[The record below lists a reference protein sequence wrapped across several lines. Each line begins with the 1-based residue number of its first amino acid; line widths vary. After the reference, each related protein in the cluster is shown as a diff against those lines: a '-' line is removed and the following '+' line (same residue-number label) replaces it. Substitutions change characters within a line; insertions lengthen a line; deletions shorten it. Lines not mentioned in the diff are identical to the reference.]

1 MSSLA
6 RCRRSGRPATG
17 LIIVVLLVSGCAR
30 ELMPTPNICADP
42 NRNLFDDVPA
52 EYQSNRMPVLYAT
65 DRTTAKGKKEGL
77 QYDVDRSQSLA
88 FGVCTV
94 AIGKDVSWKDL
105 VKESRTQQRRRAL
118 PVSVEQIDEKGRYPD
133 AVRFHVVDG
142 RIVAD
147 ETVLRREKEA
157 DEALRTMVSERLV
170 SVPIKEAYV
179 FVHGVGNTFDYGAGT
194 IAELWHFMGRRGIPV
209 LYSWPAGYDEGIIQS
224 YTRDRESGEFTIF
237 HLKQFLRALAS
248 CPDLH
253 RIHLIAHSRGTDII
267 STALRELHIECT
279 AAGRQTRSHLK
290 LGSLV
295 LAAADMDVE
304 VVTQRI
310 AAEGVQLVSDNVTV
324 YMSEKDLAMKLAD
337 FLFGSLRRL
346 GQLRGTDLTP
356 DQQRKLA
363 GTTHLQF
370 IDAKVSSGF
379 VGHSYFYQN
388 PAVSSDLI
396 LLLRD
401 HRKPGAEHGRPLKK
415 RDDGFWEIRDGYPA
429 VKDKATAQQ
438 GR

>member
-1 MSSLA
+1 
-6 RCRRSGRPATG
+6 
-17 LIIVVLLVSGCAR
+17 
-30 ELMPTPNICADP
+30 MPTPNICADP
-42 NRNLFDDVPA
+42 NRNLFEDVPA
-52 EYQSNRMPVLYAT
+52 EYQSNRVPVLYAT

-170 SVPIKEAYV
+170 SVSIKEAYV

-279 AAGRQTRSHLK
+279 AAGRQTRFHLK

-401 HRKPGAEHGRPLKK
+401 HRKPGAEHGRPMKK
-415 RDDGFWEIRDGYPA
+415 RADGFWEIRDGYPA
-429 VKDKATAQQ
+429 VKDGAAAQ
-438 GR
+438 

>member
-1 MSSLA
+1 MFSPA
-6 RCRRSGRPATG
+6 QQRHSGHPAAV
-17 LIIVVLLVSGCAR
+17 LIIVVLFAGGCAR
-30 ELMPTPNICADP
+30 ELMPTPNVCADP
-42 NRNLFDDVPA
+42 SRNLFEDVPA
-52 EYQSNRMPVLYAT
+52 QYRSNRAPVLYAT
-65 DRTTAKGKKEGL
+65 DRTTVQNKNKSLE
-77 QYDVDRSQSLA
+77 YDVDRSQSLA

-94 AIGKDVSWKDL
+94 RIGKDLSWEDL
-105 VKESRTQQRRRAL
+105 AKESRTQRRGRPL

-142 RIVAD
+142 NIVTD
-147 ETVLRREKEA
+147 EAVLRREKEA
-157 DEALRTMVSERLV
+157 DEMLRTMVSEHLA
-170 SVPIKEAYV
+170 SVPVKEAYV
-179 FVHGVGNTFDYGAGT
+179 FVHGVGNTFDYAAGT
-194 IAELWHFMGRRGIPV
+194 IAELWHFMGRPGIPV

-253 RIHLIAHSRGTDII
+253 KIHLIGHSRGTDILA
-267 STALRELHIECT
+267 TALRELHIECT

-290 LGSLV
+290 LGILV

-310 AAEGVQLVSDNVTV
+310 AAEGVQLVADNVTV

-363 GTTHLQF
+363 GMTFLQF

-379 VGHSYFYQN
+379 IGHSYFYQN

-401 HRKPGAEHGRPLKK
+401 HRKPGAEHGRPMKK
-415 RDDGFWEIRDGYPA
+415 RADGFWEIRDGYPI
-429 VKDKATAQQ
+429 VKDETKAE
-438 GR
+438 